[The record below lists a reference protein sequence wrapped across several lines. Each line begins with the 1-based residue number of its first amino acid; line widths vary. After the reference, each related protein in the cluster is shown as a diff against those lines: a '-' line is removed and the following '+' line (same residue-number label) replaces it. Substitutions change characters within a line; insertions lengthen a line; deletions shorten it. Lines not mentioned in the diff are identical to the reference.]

1 MLYKSKIHADSF
13 SKIINDEKKQSISYT
28 FLTMPKYLQLLVLD
42 IFFDF

>member
-28 FLTMPKYLQLLVLD
+28 FLTMPKNVLA
-42 IFFDF
+42 ILEKIK